1 MKKESCPECRREM
14 KIDKI
19 LNETE
24 AIMECQHC
32 KKTFKFTYDEKH
44 FLLILI
50 HLIGEL
56 FYRWIMGVLEW
67 KYGICSYGLFFRI
80 NLTEFFSINYMYPYN
95 LCVRAIL
102 WF

>member
-32 KKTFKFTYDEKH
+32 KKTFKFTYDEKT
-44 FLLILI
+44 FPSNINSFNWGAFF
-50 HLIGEL
+50 IGGLWAVESL
-56 FYRWIMGVLEW
+56 KTVVSDGSHASF
-67 KYGICSYGLFFRI
+67 IC
-80 NLTEFFSINYMYPYN
+80 
-95 LCVRAIL
+95 
-102 WF
+102 